1 MSKRLPG
8 IVPVLAML
16 VTVPFADPARAD
28 AISDWNAKAE
38 AIGLEKRLQPPP
50 NARGLALMHL
60 AMFEAVNAVT
70 HRYAPYRLKLTA
82 DPNTSAEA
90 AAVVAAR
97 DVLAGLFP
105 DQQASLDTTL
115 KASLGKVQ
123 DGEPKTKGIELGHK
137 AAAGIL
143 AMRGE
148 DGIAATETWRP
159 ITAPGVYVPTAV
171 PVSSTVGQLTP
182 FVMSS
187 GSQFRPAPPPSL
199 TSPTWTA
206 DVNEI
211 REIGG
216 RASAKRT
223 DEQTEIGRFWVATGP
238 HCWNPIVRQLAAAKK
253 LDLTDSARLFA
264 LVSIATTDAFIAVFD
279 AKYHY
284 NLWRPMTAIRN
295 GDMGGNSATPR
306 EAGWLPL
313 VETPMHPEYPCAHC
327 ISSSAAANVMQLVL
341 GNDLPEFSM
350 TSPALPGVTRRW
362 TSLKAYSDEVA
373 NARVYGGIHYRFS
386 TVVGQEM
393 GEKIAKLT
401 LTTQLL
407 PEKAPVAS
415 GR

>member
-1 MSKRLPG
+1 MSKRLPAL
-8 IVPVLAML
+8 VPILALL
-16 VTVPFADPARAD
+16 VTAPFAGPARAD
-28 AISDWNAKAE
+28 VITDWNAKAE

-70 HRYAPYRLKLTA
+70 HRYGSYSLNLMA

-90 AAVVAAR
+90 AAAVAAR
-97 DVLAGLFP
+97 DVLVRLFP
-105 DQQASLDTTL
+105 DQEGSLDTTL
-115 KASLGKVQ
+115 KASLAKVQ
-123 DGEPKTKGIELGHK
+123 EGEPRAKGIELGHK

-143 AMRGE
+143 ALRAD
-148 DGIAATETWRP
+148 DGSTLPETWRP
-159 ITAPGVYVPTAV
+159 ITAPGVYVPTV
-171 PVSSTVGQLTP
+171 LPVSSTVGQLTP

-187 GSQFRPAPPPSL
+187 GSQFRPAPPPAL

-264 LVSIATTDAFIAVFD
+264 LVSIATTDAFIAVFE

-284 NLWRPMTAIRN
+284 NLWRPLTAIRN
-295 GDMGGNSATPR
+295 GDMSGNPATPR
-306 EAGWLPL
+306 DAGWLPL
-313 VETPMHPEYPCAHC
+313 VDTPMHPEYPCAHC
-327 ISSSAAANVMQLVL
+327 ISSGAAATVMQLVL

-350 TSPALPGVTRRW
+350 TSPALAGVTRRW

-373 NARVYGGIHYRFS
+373 SARIYGGIHYRFS
-386 TVVGQEM
+386 TAVGQEM
-393 GEKIAKLT
+393 GAKIAELALK
-401 LTTQLL
+401 TQLL